1 MKVSET
7 RAQVHRTGCGL
18 RPLATPIQNRR
29 TCVPNSLEAGPVN
42 GRLPSKTG
50 KGLDD
55 SFFQFN
61 FCGPEQDGRSPGSR
75 FCGQGKLTEGANQ
88 GRNKMSNK
96 RLAYSILALVLV
108 LTMAVIMSSCSA
120 TNLDAKAIEDKYGVS
135 GATTEN
141 ILTADGAIM
150 SATVVPVTLP
160 DGRRAELVIPQ
171 KGDNHSVYLRDQAG
185 LYPVQLQDRTMSRDQ
200 FIRSNPT
207 VVERRAVP
215 QSSKK
220 RSWEKEALIIGG
232 GAAAGAGI
240 GALAGGK
247 KGAGIGAATG
257 GIAGLIYDLT
267 TRRK

>member
-1 MKVSET
+1 MNNNYCK
-7 RAQVHRTGCGL
+7 
-18 RPLATPIQNRR
+18 
-29 TCVPNSLEAGPVN
+29 CVLFA
-42 GRLPSKTG
+42 L
-50 KGLDD
+50 
-55 SFFQFN
+55 
-61 FCGPEQDGRSPGSR
+61 
-75 FCGQGKLTEGANQ
+75 
-88 GRNKMSNK
+88 
-96 RLAYSILALVLV
+96 LALAGAMIVS
-108 LTMAVIMSSCSA
+108 ACSTA
-120 TNLDAKAIEDKYGVS
+120 NLDAKAIEDKYGVS

-150 SATVVPVTLP
+150 SATVVPITLP

-171 KGDNHSVYLRDQAG
+171 KADTHSVYLRDKAG
-185 LYPVQLQDRTMSRDQ
+185 MYQVQIQDRNVTRDQ

-215 QSSKK
+215 PSPKK

-240 GALAGGK
+240 GALAGGG

-267 TRRK
+267 TRNK

>member
-1 MKVSET
+1 M
-7 RAQVHRTGCGL
+7 
-18 RPLATPIQNRR
+18 N
-29 TCVPNSLEAGPVN
+29 
-42 GRLPSKTG
+42 
-50 KGLDD
+50 
-55 SFFQFN
+55 
-61 FCGPEQDGRSPGSR
+61 
-75 FCGQGKLTEGANQ
+75 
-88 GRNKMSNK
+88 NK
-96 RLAYSILALVLV
+96 RLAYVLVAVLALACAIA
-108 LTMAVIMSSCSA
+108 TSACSA
-120 TNLDAKAIEDKYGVS
+120 SNLDAKAIEDKYGVS

-160 DGRRAELVIPQ
+160 DGRKAQLVIPQ
-171 KGDNHSVYLRDQAG
+171 KGGSNSVYLRDQAG
-185 LYPVQLQDRTMSRDQ
+185 LYQVQLQDSNVSRDQ

-215 QSSKK
+215 QSPKK

-257 GIAGLIYDLT
+257 GVAGLIYDLT
-267 TRRK
+267 TRHK

>member
-1 MKVSET
+1 M
-7 RAQVHRTGCGL
+7 
-18 RPLATPIQNRR
+18 NRK
-29 TCVPNSLEAGPVN
+29 C
-42 GRLPSKTG
+42 
-50 KGLDD
+50 
-55 SFFQFN
+55 
-61 FCGPEQDGRSPGSR
+61 
-75 FCGQGKLTEGANQ
+75 
-88 GRNKMSNK
+88 
-96 RLAYSILALVLV
+96 LAYLLVAVLALVGAMI
-108 LTMAVIMSSCSA
+108 TSACSA
-120 TNLDAKAIEDKYGVS
+120 TNLDAKAIEDKYGVN

-160 DGRRAELVIPQ
+160 DGRKAQLVIPQ
-171 KGDNHSVYLRDQAG
+171 KGNSHPVYLRDEAG
-185 LYPVQLQDRTMSRDQ
+185 LYQVQLQDRNVGRDQ

-215 QSSKK
+215 KSPKK

-232 GAAAGAGI
+232 GAAAGGGI

-267 TRRK
+267 TRNK

>member
-1 MKVSET
+1 M
-7 RAQVHRTGCGL
+7 
-18 RPLATPIQNRR
+18 N
-29 TCVPNSLEAGPVN
+29 
-42 GRLPSKTG
+42 
-50 KGLDD
+50 
-55 SFFQFN
+55 
-61 FCGPEQDGRSPGSR
+61 
-75 FCGQGKLTEGANQ
+75 
-88 GRNKMSNK
+88 NK
-96 RLAYSILALVLV
+96 RMVYAAFALVLA
-108 LTMAVIMSSCSA
+108 LAWAVIMSACSA

-150 SATVVPVTLP
+150 SATVVPITLP

-171 KGDNHSVYLRDQAG
+171 KGDSHSVYLRDQAG
-185 LYPVQLQDRTMSRDQ
+185 MHQVQLQDHNMSRDQ

-207 VVERRAVP
+207 VVERRIVP

-257 GIAGLIYDLT
+257 GVAGLIYDLT
-267 TRRK
+267 TRNK

>member
-1 MKVSET
+1 
-7 RAQVHRTGCGL
+7 
-18 RPLATPIQNRR
+18 
-29 TCVPNSLEAGPVN
+29 
-42 GRLPSKTG
+42 
-50 KGLDD
+50 
-55 SFFQFN
+55 
-61 FCGPEQDGRSPGSR
+61 
-75 FCGQGKLTEGANQ
+75 
-88 GRNKMSNK
+88 MSNK
-96 RLAYSILALVLV
+96 RLAYTVLALVLV
-108 LTMAVIMSSCSA
+108 LTLAVIMSSCSA

-150 SATVVPVTLP
+150 SATVVPITLP
-160 DGRRAELVIPQ
+160 DGRKAELVIPQ
-171 KGDNHSVYLRDQAG
+171 KGDSHPVYLRDKAG
-185 LYPVQLQDRTMSRDQ
+185 MYQVQLQDSNVSRDQ

-215 QSSKK
+215 QRPKQ
-220 RSWEKEALIIGG
+220 RSREKEALIIGG

-267 TRRK
+267 TRNK

>member
-1 MKVSET
+1 M
-7 RAQVHRTGCGL
+7 
-18 RPLATPIQNRR
+18 N
-29 TCVPNSLEAGPVN
+29 
-42 GRLPSKTG
+42 
-50 KGLDD
+50 
-55 SFFQFN
+55 
-61 FCGPEQDGRSPGSR
+61 
-75 FCGQGKLTEGANQ
+75 
-88 GRNKMSNK
+88 NK
-96 RLAYSILALVLV
+96 RFTYVLVAVLAL
-108 LTMAVIMSSCSA
+108 ACAIIASACSA
-120 TNLDAKAIEDKYGVS
+120 TSMDAKAIEDKYGVS

-160 DGRRAELVIPQ
+160 DGRKAQLVIPQ
-171 KGDNHSVYLRDQAG
+171 KSDGHSVYLRDPAG
-185 LYPVQLQDRTMSRDQ
+185 LYQVQIQDRNLSRDQ

-207 VVERRAVP
+207 IVDRRAVP

-257 GIAGLIYDLT
+257 GVAGLIYDLT
-267 TRRK
+267 TRNK

>member
-1 MKVSET
+1 
-7 RAQVHRTGCGL
+7 
-18 RPLATPIQNRR
+18 
-29 TCVPNSLEAGPVN
+29 
-42 GRLPSKTG
+42 
-50 KGLDD
+50 
-55 SFFQFN
+55 
-61 FCGPEQDGRSPGSR
+61 
-75 FCGQGKLTEGANQ
+75 
-88 GRNKMSNK
+88 MSNK
-96 RLAYSILALVLV
+96 RLALSVFAVVLALGWA
-108 LTMAVIMSSCSA
+108 MIMSSCSA

-150 SATVVPVTLP
+150 SATVVPITLP

-171 KGDNHSVYLRDQAG
+171 KGDSHSVYLRDKAG
-185 LYPVQLQDRTMSRDQ
+185 MYQVQLQDGNVSRDQ

-215 QSSKK
+215 QSPKK

-240 GALAGGK
+240 GALAGGG

-257 GIAGLIYDLT
+257 GIAGLIYDLS
-267 TRRK
+267 TRNK